1 MASSRVNVQVNIKA
15 PVADVFAFLIDLDRH
30 RLWNTGLLEVGK
42 TGLLR
47 EGMTYSTVSSLMGRT
62 FQGRNRVSTLRK
74 NQILG
79 IENQS
84 GPVSY
89 SVTYELAAVD
99 ETTTML
105 ACRCDISGQM
115 SFFDLAAPLL
125 EYLAQSRLEA
135 DLKMFQVLVEHGGE
149 VQ

>member
-1 MASSRVNVQVNIKA
+1 MASSRVNVQVNIQA

-30 RLWNTGLLEVGK
+30 QLWNTGLLEVGK

-47 EGMTYSTVSSLMGRT
+47 EGMAYATVSSLMGRT
-62 FQGRNRVSTLRK
+62 FQGRNKVTALAKDQRLT
-74 NQILG
+74 

-89 SVTYELAAVD
+89 TVTYELGGED
-99 ETTTML
+99 EMTRLT
-105 ACRCDISGQM
+105 CRCDISGQM
-115 SFFDLAAPLL
+115 SFFNLAAPLL

-135 DLKMFQVLVEHGGE
+135 DLKMLKVLVEHGGE